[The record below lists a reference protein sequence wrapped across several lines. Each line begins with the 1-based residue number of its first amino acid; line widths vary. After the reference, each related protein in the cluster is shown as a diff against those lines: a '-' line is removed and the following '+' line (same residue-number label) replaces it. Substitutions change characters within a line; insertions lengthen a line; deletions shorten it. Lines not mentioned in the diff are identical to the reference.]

1 VAISIPEDLHEV
13 FRHAEAFLSFAQ
25 LGRQGL
31 GDNFP
36 DEFNYPLAV
45 NHAFCLEVYLK
56 CLLWLEGKEINR
68 EHKLAELFK
77 MLEEP
82 TQEKAK
88 QYYESYRSESPYCQ
102 ATDAELRRLNR
113 DPSVEAEFNAA
124 LENGSEAFVTMR
136 YAYEG
141 EFGRNYLLVPLELGI
156 RKIILERN
164 PDWEPERSNLKSF
177 LGIPPTSQ
185 VH

>member
-1 VAISIPEDLHEV
+1 VAISIPADLRKV
-13 FRHAEAFLSFAQ
+13 FRHAETFLRFAQ
-25 LGRQGL
+25 LGKQGL

-36 DEFNYPLAV
+36 DEFHYPLAA

-56 CLLWLEGKEINR
+56 CLLWLEGKTINR
-68 EHKLAELFK
+68 EHKLADLFK

-88 QYYESYRSESPYCQ
+88 QYYEYYRSQSLYSQ
-102 ATDAELRRLNR
+102 AMDADLRRLGR
-113 DPSVEAEFNAA
+113 DPSTETEFGAA
-124 LENGSEAFVTMR
+124 LEKGSEAFVTMR

-164 PDWEPERSNLKSF
+164 PDWNQE
-177 LGIPPTSQ
+177 
-185 VH
+185 